1 MVKAIISIKN
11 KNVIREIKKY
21 ARVIYQ
27 YDLINAVGVEIPER
41 RLDNIRKLR
50 GVEKVDI
57 SGKLNIL
64 AQ

>member
-1 MVKAIISIKN
+1 MVRAIISVKD
-11 KNVIREIKKY
+11 KDVIREIKKH

-41 RLDNIRKLR
+41 GPDNIRKLK

-57 SGKLNIL
+57 SGKLDIL
-64 AQ
+64 A